1 MGMINYMKAY
11 LYYMKMRILTEFSYR
26 FDVFASLGSNIII
39 LLTTVYIWKSAYHNS
54 AISVNGVTETDMITY
69 TIISVI
75 LSIFFS
81 NSIQDTLNNRIREG
95 NIAIDFL
102 RPIHLLIS
110 YFADE
115 VGKSI
120 SSLLNKGIGIFII
133 SSLVFHLPLPK
144 SFLSFFLFSI
154 SCVLSFTILWL
165 LSAICG
171 VFAFWVVELGNMG
184 MVKDALV
191 LFLSGSF
198 VPIWFYPKEL
208 QIVSKFLP
216 FQYTF
221 QTPLSIYIG
230 KLPISDAWVSIMI
243 QTIWVFIFAWI
254 LIRLWKKAQY
264 KTFVQGG

>member
-1 MGMINYMKAY
+1 MINYMSAY

-26 FDVFASLGSNIII
+26 FDVFASIGSNIII
-39 LLTTVYIWKSAYHNS
+39 LLTTVYIWKAAYQNS
-54 AISVNGVTETDMITY
+54 AVSVNGVTETDMVTY
-69 TIISVI
+69 TIISII
-75 LSIFFS
+75 LSIFFT
-81 NSIQDTLNNRIREG
+81 NSVQDTLNNRIREG
-95 NIAIDFL
+95 HIAIDFL

-115 VGKSI
+115 IGRSVSAF
-120 SSLLNKGIGIFII
+120 LNKGIVMFII
-133 SSLVFHLPLPK
+133 SSLIFHLPLPK
-144 SFLSFFLFSI
+144 DFLSFLLFAM

-165 LSAICG
+165 LSAIVG

-184 MVKDALV
+184 KVKDVIV

-198 VPIWFYPKEL
+198 VPLWFYPKEFQL
-208 QIVSKFLP
+208 ISKFLP

-230 KLPISDAWVSIMI
+230 KLPVNDAWISIII
-243 QTIWVFIFAWI
+243 QIIWI
-254 LIRLWKKAQY
+254 LIFGWILIKLWKKAQY